1 MGNKRRY
8 AYNPVGMDAMDPRP
22 NHPAAGTHVVLSDQ
36 SGVGRASGPH
46 RYVEN
51 AETGEFHGM
60 VLRSSLTPVTKKN
73 PGKPDP
79 LEAARA
85 ASLIND
91 RRAATS

>member
-8 AYNPVGMDAMDPRP
+8 AYNPVGMDAFDPKA
-22 NHPAAGTHVVLSDQ
+22 NHPAPGQHVVLSEQ
-36 SGVGRASGPH
+36 SGVGRGSGPF
-46 RYVEN
+46 RYVEH

-60 VLRSSLTPVTKKN
+60 VLRSSLTPVTKNN

-79 LEAARA
+79 AERARA
-85 ASLIND
+85 AALIND